1 MKKSLILRISTLL
14 LVFLML
20 FSFVGCG
27 QKVTTSEVWEEWEET
42 ISGTES
48 DNGTSDDGVS
58 GDENSNN
65 DTTEDTSSKA
75 ENSDNALKTESS
87 DASKVDGS
95 NDSLSNKEDTSSK
108 NDNSNNVSPNTSS
121 DGEAS
126 KDDSSN
132 ASESNKTSTNEDTQS
147 EVNSQ
152 STPVQDEISKVYG
165 DISLKVGNT
174 PVENGLNLGGKEYTM
189 AVWNSPEYLDDAFK
203 NKVKA
208 FQSKFNC
215 KIKVVELGWD
225 EYLTK
230 LNQAT
235 VSGKPY
241 DIVFIHGSMYANG
254 VTKGLYADL
263 SKQISTADLVDEKNK
278 NAGGIDM
285 SRSAQFSY
293 ENGLYGLTGS
303 YASAPYMMY
312 YNKLLFSQYFRPNE
326 DPYTLYKNGEW
337 TWDKIFEMAKK
348 VVNPSRQMYMFDA
361 SCVMRSLVL
370 DAGGYLV
377 KPNGDTF
384 KENLTD
390 PKVVKGVQFFQD
402 LFSAENG
409 IASTAGGAFDTS
421 EFYAGHSFI
430 FCQESIKYSG
440 YAADVADL
448 TTFGKSKDNLGV
460 VPYPIMDCND
470 EGLYPTGW
478 LEATAACKGVKEDRL
493 IAAVAWAKFSA
504 SYTNPVTSKTSMTK
518 EQSDLVKKLAT
529 GKIIYPNYGFASTST
544 TLDELYLKIPDEIL
558 QGKSVSTV
566 LSNYRQP
573 FQDCINSTFN

>member
-1 MKKSLILRISTLL
+1 MFKKLISVI
-14 LVFLML
+14 LVTFLML
-20 FSFVGCG
+20 GVMTGCNKTVG
-27 QKVTTSEVWEEWEET
+27 
-42 ISGTES
+42 
-48 DNGTSDDGVS
+48 
-58 GDENSNN
+58 
-65 DTTEDTSSKA
+65 
-75 ENSDNALKTESS
+75 
-87 DASKVDGS
+87 
-95 NDSLSNKEDTSSK
+95 
-108 NDNSNNVSPNTSS
+108 NTSS
-121 DGEAS
+121 DVNVDVNVDENVDNNSDVAS
-126 KDDSSN
+126 DEGNGGSSEN
-132 ASESNKTSTNEDTQS
+132 GPTTESQPASDNKEVVSTTVPDAGG
-147 EVNSQ
+147 SQ
-152 STPVQDEISKVYG
+152 VYG
-165 DISLKVGNT
+165 SVSLKKGT
-174 PVENGLNLGGKEYTM
+174 KATETGLNLGGKEYTM

-208 FQSKFNC
+208 FQNKFNC

-263 SKQISTADLVDEKNK
+263 SNQITTADLVDANNP

-285 SRSAQFSY
+285 SRSIQFSY
-293 ENGLYGLTGS
+293 KNGLYGLTGS
-303 YASAPYMMY
+303 YASAPYVMY
-312 YNKLLFSQYFRPNE
+312 YNKLLFSQYFKPDE
-326 DPYTLYKNGEW
+326 DPYTLYKNGQW
-337 TWDKIFEMAKK
+337 TWDKIKEMAKK

-361 SCVMRSLVL
+361 SCVMRSLIL

-377 KPNGDTF
+377 TPNGDTF

-402 LFSAENG
+402 LFSAEKG
-409 IASTAGGAFDTS
+409 IASTAGGPFDTS

-430 FCQESIKYSG
+430 FCQEAIKYSG
-440 YAADVADL
+440 YAADVVDL
-448 TTFGKSKDNLGV
+448 TTFGKNKNNLGV
-460 VPYPIMDCND
+460 VPYPIMDSNT

-504 SYTNPVTSKTSMTK
+504 NYTNPVTSKTSMTK
-518 EQSDLVKKLAT
+518 EQSELVRKLAI

-544 TLDELYLKIPDEIL
+544 TLDELYLKIPEEIL
-558 QGKSVSTV
+558 QGKSVATV

-573 FQDCINSTFN
+573 FQDCINATFN

>member
-1 MKKSLILRISTLL
+1 MKKSLILRIGALL
-14 LVFLML
+14 LSFAML
-20 FSFVGCG
+20 FAFVGCG
-27 QKVTTSEVWEEWEET
+27 PTVTISEVWIDVDEAVSNNANSDSINGNDSNNSVSEKGNST
-42 ISGTES
+42 DNSTQSNTTSGT
-48 DNGTSDDGVS
+48 T
-58 GDENSNN
+58 
-65 DTTEDTSSKA
+65 
-75 ENSDNALKTESS
+75 
-87 DASKVDGS
+87 
-95 NDSLSNKEDTSSK
+95 
-108 NDNSNNVSPNTSS
+108 
-121 DGEAS
+121 
-126 KDDSSN
+126 
-132 ASESNKTSTNEDTQS
+132 TQS
-147 EVNSQ
+147 NTTSGSTTQSNTTSGSATQDDEVAQ
-152 STPVQDEISKVYG
+152 VYG
-165 DISLKVGNT
+165 NINIKGGKKAAES
-174 PVENGLNLGGKEYTM
+174 GLDLGGKEYTM

-208 FQSKFNC
+208 FQNKFNC

-263 SKQISTADLVDEKNK
+263 SKQITTADLMDENK
-278 NAGGIDM
+278 PTAGGIDM
-285 SRSAQFSY
+285 SRSMQFSHK
-293 ENGLYGLTGS
+293 NGLYGLTGS
-303 YASAPYMMY
+303 YASAPYVMY
-312 YNKLLFSQYFRPNE
+312 YNKLLFSQYFKPDE
-326 DPYTLYKNGEW
+326 DPYTLYKNGQW

-377 KPNGDTF
+377 TPSGDTF

-402 LFSAENG
+402 LFSAEKG
-409 IASTAGGAFDTS
+409 IASTAGGPYDTS

-430 FCQESIKYSG
+430 YCQEAIKYSG
-440 YAADVADL
+440 YAADVVDL
-448 TTFGKSKDNLGV
+448 TTFGKSKNNLGV
-460 VPYPIMDCND
+460 VPYPIMDSNT

-518 EQSDLVKKLAT
+518 EQSEMVKKLAT

-544 TLDELYLKIPDEIL
+544 TLDELYLKIPEEIL
-558 QGKSVSTV
+558 QGKSVATV

-573 FQDCINSTFN
+573 FQDCINATFN